1 MFCCSGFLLLVY
13 GGSSYRKV
21 KGHNMNISK
30 ASALT
35 DLPPKTIRYYEEIG
49 LVKAARAANGYRDY
63 SENDVHQ
70 LAFLQRA
77 RSLGFS
83 IEECRSLLSLYSDS
97 DRASSEVKE
106 LTLSKIDEIDQ
117 KIDELKSLKDTLS
130 KLAKNCHGND
140 KPDCPIL
147 DDLAGRA

>member
-1 MFCCSGFLLLVY
+1 
-13 GGSSYRKV
+13 
-21 KGHNMNISK
+21 MNISK